1 MAFPFTEDD
10 DSGAAGVSDAAP
22 PPPEESNNRT
32 FLIAAGILGGL
43 VFLSLICMAGYA
55 LIFVPRNQA
64 AQATQQAQVNFNN
77 TQVAAA
83 FTATAQ
89 VLLFTN
95 TPLPTDTPTATVT
108 PVLAQPTATL
118 APDTDTP
125 DPVTQTVAAAYTQ
138 AALAQLTI
146 IPTSTALAAA
156 SQVPQTGFADEVGL
170 PGLVAMAILLV
181 AIIFLARRMR
191 QTPMA
196 R

>member
-1 MAFPFTEDD
+1 MAFPFNDD
-10 DSGAAGVSDAAP
+10 DEGSVIGSDIAP

-32 FLIAAGILGGL
+32 FLIAAGVLGGL
-43 VFLSLICMAGYA
+43 VFLALICLAGYA

-64 AQATQQAQVNFNN
+64 AQATQQAQINFNN

-89 VLLFTN
+89 VLLFT
-95 TPLPTDTPTATVT
+95 PTSSPTETPTPSVT
-108 PVLAQPTATL
+108 PVLAQPTDTQ
-118 APDTDTP
+118 APDTNTP
-125 DPVTQTVAAAYTQ
+125 

-146 IPTSTALAAA
+146 IPTSTALLLGT
-156 SQVPQTGFADEVGL
+156 QVPQTGFADEVGL
-170 PGLVAMAILLV
+170 PGLLGLTVVLV

-191 QTPMA
+191 QAPLS

>member
-1 MAFPFTEDD
+1 MAFPFNDD
-10 DSGAAGVSDAAP
+10 DEGSVIGSDIAP

-32 FLIAAGILGGL
+32 FLIAAGVLGGL
-43 VFLSLICMAGYA
+43 VFLALICLAGYA

-64 AQATQQAQVNFNN
+64 AQATQQAQINFNN

-89 VLLFTN
+89 VLLFT
-95 TPLPTDTPTATVT
+95 PTSSPTETPTPSVT
-108 PVLAQPTATL
+108 PVLAQPTDTQ
-118 APDTDTP
+118 APDTNTP
-125 DPVTQTVAAAYTQ
+125 DPITQTVAAAYTQ

-146 IPTSTALAAA
+146 IPTSTALLLGT
-156 SQVPQTGFADEVGL
+156 QVPQTGFADEVGL
-170 PGLVAMAILLV
+170 PGLLGLTVVLV

-191 QTPMA
+191 QAPLS